1 MKLKLQLLS
10 LCFIFCIFMMS
21 APVNA
26 ENNNIFESYDNTRVI
41 YGYLENGV
49 TYIPIGEIWRQFG
62 NQLSFDVNEQKIFFS
77 TNQGAITLGFQSAI
91 GEINGETITLSNP
104 TKKIQNTVYASVR
117 DVAKLFNIKFDH
129 LDKSMMELLLDTKKL
144 LIHIKPIT
152 SAYLYHP
159 KKIDVIMYHH
169 FDPNRSDSLTVTPER
184 FREHLDK
191 LIQAGYETITE
202 EDLYQYKTN
211 AHYKLPKKPLLI
223 TIDDGY
229 ANNYSIAYPI
239 LKEKGLRATIYII
252 TSYRGKQPGFS
263 RHFTWEEAKEMYDSG
278 VINIES
284 HTHDLHYY
292 VQQGKKQK
300 AAILARNANED
311 ERSYKNRILNDLKT
325 SRDLIRQH
333 VGKESIA
340 LSYPYGVYDKTVIQL
355 AKEAGFKL
363 HVTIKTDK
371 NLRDGNPMIYRVNAH
386 GDYSGEQLLSVL
398 NS

>member
-1 MKLKLQLLS
+1 MKLRLRSLL
-10 LCFIFCIFMMS
+10 LCCMLYLFMMS

-26 ENNNIFESYDNTRVI
+26 ANNNIYESHDNTRVI

-62 NQLSFDVNEQKIFFS
+62 NPLSFDVNEQKIFFS

-91 GEINGETITLSNP
+91 GEINGETFALSNP
-104 TKKIQNTVYASVR
+104 TKKIRNSVYAPVR
-117 DVAKLFNIKFDH
+117 DAAKLFGINFDY
-129 LDKSMMELLLDTKKL
+129 LDKSKLELSLDTKKL

-211 AHYKLPKKPLLI
+211 SEYKLPKKPLLI

-229 ANNYSIAYPI
+229 ADNYSFAYPI

-252 TSYRGKQPGFS
+252 TSYRGLQPGVS

-311 ERSYKNRILNDLKT
+311 ERSYKNRILDDLKT

-333 VGKESIA
+333 IGKESIA
-340 LSYPYGVYDKTVIQL
+340 LSYPYGVYDKTVVQL

-363 HVTIKTDK
+363 HITLKTNK
-371 NLRDGNPMIYRVNAH
+371 NLRDGNLMINRINAH
-386 GDYSGEQLLSVL
+386 GDYSGERLAREL